1 MDTENKSDKYYLYL
15 NSLSEVEKREFLKKA
30 SSDKDFLKDFIRSLE
45 IDTNIEEYLNKES
58 RSKGI

>member
-58 RSKGI
+58 SSKGN